1 MNSNSSVTS
10 NLTWK
15 FLEQVSAQIIATI
28 VSILL
33 ARVLEPT
40 HYGVISVVMV
50 FITFAN
56 IFVSNGF
63 GSALIQKKNAKA
75 IDFFSVLYFNLA
87 FSCFLYA
94 ILFIAAPY
102 IAQFYGE
109 GYEIL
114 TPVLRVLGLRIIF
127 SAVNSVQQ
135 AYVSKKMMFKKF
147 FISTLSGTIFSAA
160 VGIGMAYSGC
170 GVWSLVAQNL
180 VSTSVNTIV
189 LTIIIKQKPRFIFS
203 FASLKELFPFGA
215 QILGTGLLI
224 SGYQEIQALA
234 VGKIYTSETLAY
246 YDRGKSW
253 PALIVTN
260 INTSISSVLFPKMA
274 NEQDDRKRI
283 KEMTRLSIQISS
295 YIMSPMMLGLAA
307 VASPLVL
314 VLLTDKWS
322 ECIPLLQMFCIIYL
336 FQPINTANMQ
346 AIKAIG
352 KSGIYLGLE
361 IIKKIIELILFLI
374 VMRVSVEAIVIS
386 TLICTVCFTF
396 MNMIPNTKLLQYRF
410 KEQISDLF
418 PNLGL
423 SLIMFMIVYAIQFL
437 PINDLVTLIIQ
448 VFVGIAI
455 YLLLSILVRKKEFI
469 YLKNMLFNKLRRK
482 KEQ

>member
-1 MNSNSSVTS
+1 
-10 NLTWK
+10 
-15 FLEQVSAQIIATI
+15 
-28 VSILL
+28 
-33 ARVLEPT
+33 
-40 HYGVISVVMV
+40 
-50 FITFAN
+50 
-56 IFVSNGF
+56 
-63 GSALIQKKNAKA
+63 
-75 IDFFSVLYFNLA
+75 
-87 FSCFLYA
+87 
-94 ILFIAAPY
+94 
-102 IAQFYGE
+102 
-109 GYEIL
+109 
-114 TPVLRVLGLRIIF
+114 
-127 SAVNSVQQ
+127 
-135 AYVSKKMMFKKF
+135 MFKKF